1 MELYIIK
8 VILYSILILA
18 MSFAYITQ
26 AYHFDWKCTVIQCIY
41 IKSIDLLPKVFCAD
55 DVCRHRLLMPRLL
68 QQVEESMQ
76 YSNQLRPFSILLCKQ
91 QTNTDKIVDKLWRT
105 CIYMHLLLTKMFL
118 CIIHVYPAAEFNFK
132 CL

>member
-1 MELYIIK
+1 M
-8 VILYSILILA
+8 
-18 MSFAYITQ
+18 
-26 AYHFDWKCTVIQCIY
+26 
-41 IKSIDLLPKVFCAD
+41 FCAD

-76 YSNQLRPFSILLCKQ
+76 HSNQLRPFSILLCKQ

-132 CL
+132 SAYKLRTCI